1 MKRRNFMTLMLVASL
16 WTGGCAF
23 VPKHNLRLEE
33 ARSAYDLAMA
43 DSQVARL
50 AQAELDKAHE
60 LLERATIARN
70 TLDDVAEV
78 DHLAY
83 LAKQRVAI
91 GRETALQRALERDTM
106 VRP

>member
-1 MKRRNFMTLMLVASL
+1 MKHRLGACLAIVASL
-16 WTGGCAF
+16 AIAGCAF

-33 ARSAYDLAMA
+33 ARAAYERAVA
-43 DSQVARL
+43 DAEVARL
-50 AQAELDKAHE
+50 AQADLDKARE
-60 LLERATIARN
+60 LLERATAARN

-91 GRETALQRALERDTM
+91 GREAAKQRALEGAQR
-106 VRP
+106 